1 MTGGL
6 KLLGTENSKTIKGE
20 KYGYKTFILYMS
32 PNILNDEGKNLC
44 PMATEGCKKSC
55 LFTAGMGKF
64 TNVERARINKANYFI
79 RNRKNFVNDLY
90 FDILLAQI
98 IASRENLIPV
108 FRLNGTT
115 DIQWE
120 SIKMRDNKNVF
131 QLFPDLQFYDY
142 TKIVK
147 RFNKNLPENYSL
159 TFSYS
164 REKDYYNGQIDNLS
178 IKLLKKD
185 INVAVVFRNELPK
198 TYLGFPVVN
207 GDESDLR
214 FNDYRGVIV
223 GLKAKGEAK
232 KDNTGF
238 VIDIEQRD

>member
-6 KLLGTENSKTIKGE
+6 KLLTTQNSKTVKGE
-20 KYGYKTFILYMS
+20 KYGYKTFVLYMA
-32 PNILNDEGKNLC
+32 PNTVNDEGKNLC
-44 PMATEGCKKSC
+44 PMATKGCIKSC
-55 LFTAGMGKF
+55 LYSAGRGKF
-64 TNVERARINKANYFI
+64 TNVQKARINKANYFI
-79 RNRKNFVNDLY
+79 RNRQAFLNDLY
-90 FDILLAQI
+90 FDILLAQV

-120 SIKMRDNKNVF
+120 NIKIKDNKNIF

-142 TKIVK
+142 TKIVN
-147 RFNKNLPENYSL
+147 RFNKKLPTNYSL
-159 TFSYS
+159 VFSYS
-164 REKDYYNGQIDNLS
+164 KEADYYTDIDNLC

-198 TYLGFPVVN
+198 TYLGFPVIN

-214 FNDYRGVIV
+214 FNDYTGVII
-223 GLKAKGEAK
+223 GLKAKGQAK
-232 KDNTGF
+232 KDTTGF
-238 VIDIEQRD
+238 VVDTE